1 MLNQKQLR
9 ILPGFNLTM
18 GVTLLYLG
26 LIVLIPLT
34 ALIFK
39 TFSFTFEQF
48 ISSISSARAVA
59 SYKLTIGASLLATGI
74 NVIFGLLIAWILV
87 RYDFFGKKLIDALV
101 DLPFALPTAIAG
113 IAITSLLTS
122 NGILGKFFKL
132 FGIELAFNPKGVVI
146 ALVFIS
152 LPFIVRTVQPVLQD
166 LDKEIEESAL
176 CLGANRL
183 QIFFKI
189 ILPSIFP
196 ALLTGFAMA
205 LARCVGEYG
214 SVIFI
219 AGNIPLVSEITSLI
233 IISKLDQYDYVGA
246 TSIGTVMLIFSFG
259 ILLTINFLQRYQD
272 KRMVQ

>member
-1 MLNQKQLR
+1 MINQKQLK

-18 GVTLLYLG
+18 GFTLLYLSF
-26 LIVLIPLT
+26 IVLIPLA
-34 ALIFK
+34 ALVFK
-39 TFSFTFEQF
+39 TFSFTWEQF
-48 ISSISSARAVA
+48 ISSISSPRAVA
-59 SYKLTIGASLLATGI
+59 SYKLTISASLLAAGI
-74 NVIFGLLIAWILV
+74 NVLLGLLIAWILV
-87 RYDFFGKKLIDALV
+87 RYDFFGKKIVDALV
-101 DLPFALPTAIAG
+101 DLPFALPTAVAG

-122 NGILGKFFKL
+122 NGILGKFFKPL
-132 FGIELAFNPKGVVI
+132 GIELAFNPKGIVI

-166 LDKEIEESAL
+166 LDKEIEETAL

-183 QIFFKI
+183 QIFFKV

-205 LARCVGEYG
+205 LARCIGEYG

-233 IISKLDQYDYVGA
+233 IISKLDQYDYQGA
-246 TSIGTVMLIFSFG
+246 ISIGTLMLIFSFCM
-259 ILLTINFLQRYQD
+259 LLTINLLQRYQD
-272 KRMVQ
+272 QRMSQ